1 MTGMQRWV
9 VTAAALAA
17 GVAAAN
23 ERHFGFT
30 YESAVLPPAEREL
43 EVWVTPRVGRAEHY
57 LRFDERVELE
67 LGLSDRLMTAFYLNG
82 TALSARVG
90 DGVQSSFASG
100 GVSSE
105 WKYKLLDPVADA
117 VGLAL
122 YGEVTWSPTQL
133 ELEAKL
139 ILDKR
144 LGRLLL
150 AANLAVEE
158 ELGFELT
165 GVAPETAVE
174 LDLAAAWY
182 LTDRLTLGLE
192 LRNLN
197 VAVPSGFAYSALYF
211 GPTLAY
217 ARDTWWVSLSVQPQ
231 LPALKRSEAASLLVL
246 DDQERLNARLL
257 FSLKL

>member
-1 MTGMQRWV
+1 MTGMRWV

-43 EVWVTPRVGRAEHY
+43 ELWVTPRVGRAEHY
-57 LRFDERVELE
+57 VRFDDRVELE

-90 DGVQSSFASG
+90 DGLQSSVAFG

-144 LGRLLL
+144 LGRVLL

-158 ELGFELT
+158 ELAFELA

-192 LRNLN
+192 LRSLN
-197 VAVPSGFAYSALYF
+197 VAVPSGFAYAALYF

-217 ARDTWWVSLSVQPQ
+217 ARDNWWVSLSVQPQ

-246 DDQERLNARLL
+246 DDQERLDARLL